1 MKMNPSYGSI
11 LLLQRLYKIS
21 KKSGKIIEGIVLR
34 MHHVLYVKKEGKLY
48 GNKLLFKK
56 KLQRYNKILLKT

>member
-56 KLQRYNKILLKT
+56 KVTKIQ